1 MSTYYVQG
9 LTELTNLILSLSMLF
24 TDEEANHSEA
34 KRKLVS
40 ETLTKALTCPA
51 ISGVSAP
58 WLPLKPNGTP
68 QAPTSPQK

>member
-51 ISGVSAP
+51 I
-58 WLPLKPNGTP
+58 
-68 QAPTSPQK
+68 